1 MRLTVRSD
9 VKKPR
14 SPMSRCCSGERCVC
28 VCVGGVCVGVCMC
41 VYRGEDEQEELGLVT
56 AAGTAA
62 GLRRL
67 CQVHSP
73 VPSAA
78 RSGRLR
84 LVLG

>member
-1 MRLTVRSD
+1 M
-9 VKKPR
+9 
-14 SPMSRCCSGERCVC
+14 CV
-28 VCVGGVCVGVCMC
+28 C